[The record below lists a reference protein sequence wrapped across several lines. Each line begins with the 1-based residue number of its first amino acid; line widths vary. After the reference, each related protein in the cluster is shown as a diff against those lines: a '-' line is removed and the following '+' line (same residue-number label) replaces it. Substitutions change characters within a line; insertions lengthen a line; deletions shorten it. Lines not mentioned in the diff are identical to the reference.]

1 MFVANDSY
9 NTYNYITTD
18 FNNDD
23 RTDIIRITSIRDQ
36 ADTSGAISLFC
47 AINDRGDFTDYKI
60 VNTGY
65 QPDINIYALPLYLPQ
80 TIKNQQ
86 SGVNQLNNTL
96 EIAFVNQNKIH
107 FFASDSYN
115 VKKNNLLKKITTGNG
130 VQEMLTYIPLDSK
143 YSGLAFYNKIYT
155 PTNNYIASYPNLDI
169 KINPNLFVVSKI
181 EMRSKDVYKKKLFS
195 YYGAV
200 SNLNGLGFMG
210 FRSVNQTDWHD
221 DSTALFSNVVSS
233 DVDLLRGANTESFK
247 VPYMYYPYGGAT
259 PSDFVS
265 RSLTTYET
273 AVNPVQPN
281 KVFKLKTL
289 NVKQFSTI
297 NNSNTN
303 SETTDIQYDAYNN
316 ITSSKSSVSEG
327 GTLAK
332 TVTTTTA
339 YQTVAAPYI
348 VGRPTSSSSTV
359 VADGHTM
366 TSNESYTYDATSQLL
381 SNVDRSAIGTSTV
394 SEGTRYDLNGNVIQ
408 KTITSQV
415 PVQSRST
422 FYEYDPSG
430 RYVIKITDND
440 NLVSTFDYYFE
451 NGALK
456 KETNPYGS
464 SSYTIDSWFKRL
476 TAKDDWL
483 NKTTSFAYTKNAE
496 KTIVTA
502 TPDALDGSASEE
514 MFDDLGR
521 KIRSGSKDINGT
533 FSYVSYL
540 YDIFDRNYKVSEP
553 YFGTTPLQ
561 WNETK
566 FDMYS
571 QPVQSILFNN
581 RTVSTAYSGLTT
593 TTTDGSKIKKF
604 TADAAGNITT
614 TNETL
619 GGDITYKYFA
629 NGNLKQT
636 TYNNISIDI
645 EQDGWG
651 RKTKLKDP
659 SAGTFT
665 YAYND
670 YGELTK
676 ETSQNGNVVTTITR
690 DTNGKPTKK
699 TIKGGGTDS
708 ETNYTYSGILPLTI
722 VYIDNNEPAG
732 TNKTTTTITYD
743 TFKRVESIVEDKEN
757 VTKFTR
763 SFTYDA
769 LGRVATE
776 TKTALVAGSNKSST
790 VTTKN
795 VYKNGDL
802 YQIQDAL
809 NKVLWQTNTLN
820 ANGQIV
826 ENVIGNGIKMTNIY
840 NNDDGYLS
848 KIQHDKTTAPTA
860 NILTL
865 TTAFDKNTD
874 NLDSR
879 INSSFANYTESFK
892 YDAINR
898 LQKFTN
904 LQGVEET
911 QTYDASGKITGNN
924 LGAYSYDPIKKY
936 QNTAI
941 TLNPEATGYYANR
954 EGIFNDAM
962 ENKTGWGTEKYPNTN
977 FFSYDG
983 TKAGHAVGKNTLK
996 LANTTTTEQY
1006 VFSDKWIDISN
1017 AAPTQ
1022 YTYST
1027 WFYSDNPQA
1036 EIFLYMKDGANTVTQ
1051 VNTVNNTKGAWTQIT
1066 GTFLVPANVKKLRL
1080 RLDNNGLGNIWYDDV
1095 EIRKTS
1101 DPAST
1106 VRSLNVTYNAFKS
1119 PLQIEETN
1127 VDKISF
1133 TYNDDNQRSTMYYG
1147 GFADKLLRPLRK
1159 HYSADGTMEIKENK
1173 VTGTSEFVTYIGG
1186 DGYTAPI
1193 AVKSDGT
1200 TQNYLYLHRDYQGS
1214 IMAITD
1220 ANATVVEKRLFD
1232 AWGTII
1238 KVQDGAGNTLNGLT
1252 VLDRGYTGHEH
1263 LQSVGLIN
1271 MNARLYDPLLH
1282 RFLQADN
1289 YIQDP
1294 TNTQNYN
1301 QYGYVLNN
1309 PLLYTDPS
1317 GNASCDICTGSP
1329 GVNTGSG
1336 GSATS
1341 TDLGEFGR
1349 DTGITKWARKNLNFN
1364 SWRRSRDRFLGRNKG
1379 NDNPNPAPQP
1389 NVSKYVNVKTTG
1401 SGQYYGGD
1409 GSGSLLDYFSRFV
1422 YEVDQFNPIA
1432 LAWDGIKGNVNG
1444 TDRYGNELSGF
1455 DANMKIVTAIP
1466 MTKVGG
1472 VLVNVGE
1479 RALLTEAKT
1488 SVKSILTGGKT
1499 FEQYKIAR
1507 GGTETLTKISTSTGT
1522 QRISTEFHH
1531 VFLTQRFQR
1540 AYDIPMW
1547 MVNNRINVW
1556 KVNTIQHSL
1565 IDSYRYNFLR
1575 AGIKPEVGWFAKYN
1589 WFTKF

>member
-1 MFVANDSY
+1 LI
-9 NTYNYITTD
+9 IT
-18 FNNDD
+18 
-23 RTDIIRITSIRDQ
+23 
-36 ADTSGAISLFC
+36 
-47 AINDRGDFTDYKI
+47 
-60 VNTGY
+60 
-65 QPDINIYALPLYLPQ
+65 
-80 TIKNQQ
+80 
-86 SGVNQLNNTL
+86 
-96 EIAFVNQNKIH
+96 
-107 FFASDSYN
+107 
-115 VKKNNLLKKITTGNG
+115 LK
-130 VQEMLTYIPLDSK
+130 
-143 YSGLAFYNKIYT
+143 
-155 PTNNYIASYPNLDI
+155 
-169 KINPNLFVVSKI
+169 
-181 EMRSKDVYKKKLFS
+181 
-195 YYGAV
+195 
-200 SNLNGLGFMG
+200 
-210 FRSVNQTDWHD
+210 
-221 DSTALFSNVVSS
+221 
-233 DVDLLRGANTESFK
+233 
-247 VPYMYYPYGGAT
+247 
-259 PSDFVS
+259 
-265 RSLTTYET
+265 
-273 AVNPVQPN
+273 
-281 KVFKLKTL
+281 
-289 NVKQFSTI
+289 
-297 NNSNTN
+297 
-303 SETTDIQYDAYNN
+303 
-316 ITSSKSSVSEG
+316 
-327 GTLAK
+327 
-332 TVTTTTA
+332 
-339 YQTVAAPYI
+339 
-348 VGRPTSSSSTV
+348 
-359 VADGHTM
+359 
-366 TSNESYTYDATSQLL
+366 
-381 SNVDRSAIGTSTV
+381 
-394 SEGTRYDLNGNVIQ
+394 
-408 KTITSQV
+408 
-415 PVQSRST
+415 
-422 FYEYDPSG
+422 
-430 RYVIKITDND
+430 
-440 NLVSTFDYYFE
+440 

-464 SSYTIDSWFKRL
+464 YSYTIDSWFKRL

-496 KTIVTA
+496 KTIVT
-502 TPDALDGSASEE
+502 TTTDALDGSASEE
-514 MFDDLGR
+514 IFDDLGR
-521 KIRSGSKDINGT
+521 KIRSGSKGINGT

-553 YFGTTPLQ
+553 YFDTTPLQ

-571 QPVQSILFNN
+571 QPVQSILFNS

-593 TTTDGSKIKKF
+593 TTTDGSKVKKF

-636 TYNNISIDI
+636 TYNGISIDI

-651 RKTKLKDP
+651 RKTQLKDP

-776 TKTALVAGSNKSST
+776 TKTALVAGSNKSSS

-892 YDAINR
+892 YDAISR

-941 TLNPEATGYYANR
+941 TLNSEATGYYANR

-996 LANTTTTEQY
+996 LANTTTTEQF

-1022 YTYST
+1022 YTYSA

-1036 EIFLYMKDGANTVTQ
+1036 ELFLYMKDGANTVTQ

-1106 VRSLNVTYNAFKS
+1106 VRSLIVTYNAFKS
-1119 PLQIEETN
+1119 PSLIEETN
-1127 VDKISF
+1127 VDKLSF

-1147 GFADKLLRPLRK
+1147 GFTDKLLRPLRK
-1159 HYSADGTMEIKENK
+1159 HYSADGSMEVKQNI
-1173 VTGTSEFVTYIGG
+1173 VTNTYEFITYIGG

-1200 TQNYLYLHRDYQGS
+1200 TQNYLYLHRDYQGT
-1214 IMAITD
+1214 ILAVT
-1220 ANATVVEKRLFD
+1220 NATGALVEKRLFD

-1238 KVQDGAGNTLNGLT
+1238 KVQDGTGNTLNGLS

-1309 PLLYTDPS
+1309 PLLNTDPT
-1317 GNASCDICTGSP
+1317 GNICDCGGGGGMP
-1329 GVNTGSG
+1329 GVDGGGGTGI
-1336 GSATS
+1336 S
-1341 TDLGEFGR
+1341 TDLKQFGK
-1349 DTGITKWARKNLNFN
+1349 DTGLDKWINKNFN
-1364 SWRRSRDRFLGRNKG
+1364 FKNWSLRKIFGGGGNNK
-1379 NDNPNPAPQP
+1379 NHDPAPQP
-1389 NVSKYVNVKTTG
+1389 NRSSYINLNQANNFAQGFTKMAIQSSIDSYSMMVPGIDKLYDFFGGSKVVDLAPTQNQNGGYYTAMALSFLSPAGAESKVESLAFKGLQKGGKYVVYHGIDLATNTVKYVGITRRDALVRFTEHLN
-1401 SGQYYGGD
+1401 SGT
-1409 GSGSLLDYFSRFV
+1409 SRALLDYYVIDGATGLSR
-1422 YEVDQFNPIA
+1422 I
-1432 LAWDGIKGNVNG
+1432 
-1444 TDRYGNELSGF
+1444 
-1455 DANMKIVTAIP
+1455 
-1466 MTKVGG
+1466 
-1472 VLVNVGE
+1472 
-1479 RALLTEAKT
+1479 EAR
-1488 SVKSILTGGKT
+1488 VW
-1499 FEQYKIAR
+1499 EQYLIKYHKLENSGGQLINKINSIAER
-1507 GGTETLTKISTSTGT
+1507 YWIL
-1522 QRISTEFHH
+1522 
-1531 VFLTQRFQR
+1531 
-1540 AYDIPMW
+1540 YD
-1547 MVNNRINVW
+1547 
-1556 KVNTIQHSL
+1556 L
-1565 IDSYRYNFLR
+1565 
-1575 AGIKPEVGWFAKYN
+1575 
-1589 WFTKF
+1589 